1 MSCAVISEEPQT
13 AQCERTTDSII
24 EILTASLPSLGSD
37 TIILRNVGIIAIPH
51 CSTTCIPNTP
61 RAQTG
66 VYPYITPSILYYK
79 FRPTAVP

>member
-1 MSCAVISEEPQT
+1 MSCAVISEVPQT
-13 AQCERTTDSII
+13 ANTQRLDH

-79 FRPTAVP
+79 FRSTAVP